1 MKSNKDRIQ
10 NLKNNGYSLEFE
22 TVFNLAFEN
31 YKKIA
36 LYAGLLILVF
46 SVFFIIAALIIIA
59 FTYGL
64 DNFQQLITSENL
76 DSKKLSDDF
85 LLTYIGGATLLS
97 CFISPFFAGLIKMAH
112 FAQIDEEFHVADV
125 FEFYRF
131 SYFKELF
138 LATLIISILSMGFSS
153 MLDATGIPMLGF
165 MASLTVSVLNL
176 LTIPL
181 IIFSKFNAIEAI
193 TTSVNLV
200 LKQPLLLFALMV
212 IVYLAILTGIFF
224 FFIGFFFTLPFMYS
238 MYYAIYSCIIGF
250 EE

>member
-1 MKSNKDRIQ
+1 MKSTKEHIED
-10 NLKNNGYSLEFE
+10 LKKNGYSLEFE

-36 LYAGLLILVF
+36 IYAGLLILVF
-46 SVFFIIAALIIIA
+46 TVFFIIASLIIIG

-64 DNFQQLITSENL
+64 ENFQQLITPGNFDPKNL
-76 DSKKLSDDF
+76 TDKF
-85 LLTYIGGATLLS
+85 LLTYIGSITLLN
-97 CFISPFFAGLIKMAH
+97 CLISPFLAGLIKMAH
-112 FAQIDEEFHVADV
+112 FAQIDQEFHVANV
-125 FEFYRF
+125 FEYYRF

-138 LATLIISILSMGFSS
+138 LATLIITILSMGFSS

-165 MASLTVSVLNL
+165 MVSLTISVLNI

-181 IIFSKFNAIEAI
+181 IIFSKFNAVEAI
-193 TTSVNLV
+193 TTSINLV
-200 LKQPLLLFALMV
+200 LKQPLLLFALMI

-238 MYYAIYSCIIGF
+238 MYYAVYSCIIGF
-250 EE
+250 RE